1 LWKLFPLP
9 QDLRPGFTWTLSI
22 LFLLAG
28 FLIASYQ
35 QLESLSRRA
44 EKDRED
50 LLAEVGR
57 IAAGNGLRA
66 MTADDALREIASKLP
81 AARAI
86 WNTRISEKL
95 PNEPMVTPVR
105 REYDAALRRAVIDEG
120 VSYREV
126 LAPSWESTVCAQF
139 AVRTRRAT
147 ALASSVNLSVVQAPT
162 PSFVNFIVIEYK
174 DRTQE
179 MYWGWAISR
188 NRGPEQ
194 ECGTPS
200 SSPPATRSRTP
211 PSTAQVPLL
220 REGRLVHQTSGLAEE
235 LRGRSRHLSF
245 CDRPV
250 RAAQPDCCGAGS
262 RYRRDL
268 AEIAASGSVDPRAG
282 SRS

>member
-1 LWKLFPLP
+1 MRRRSSTVRWFDLAILLTGVVLAFVSLWLGTGDTLWKLFPLP

-194 ECGTPS
+194 ECFHLVDKRLTNYYVLWHTELFAAGH
-200 SSPPATRSRTP
+200 
-211 PSTAQVPLL
+211 PL
-220 REGRLVHQTSGLAEE
+220 S
-235 LRGRSRHLSF
+235 
-245 CDRPV
+245 D
-250 RAAQPDCCGAGS
+250 AAIDG
-262 RYRRDL
+262 
-268 AEIAASGSVDPRAG
+268 SGSAP
-282 SRS
+282 S